1 MKLILDIPE
10 KKAPFFVEL
19 INSFDY
25 VSILKIVKDPKKSK
39 RVVEL
44 VEAFNDVKLHEQGK
58 KKLKTAKE
66 FFNEL

>member
-10 KKAPFFVEL
+10 NKAPFFVEL
-19 INSFDY
+19 VNSFDF
-25 VSILKIVKDPKKSK
+25 VNVLKIVNDPKKSK

-66 FFNEL
+66 FFNGL